1 MSIKT
6 KANTQTQTNTNMK
19 TKSFI
24 SAFFA
29 LAAVVSLSSC
39 QTASS
44 SAGPTE
50 AVTCSKCQM
59 VAYKRVGTI
68 NKQITVLS
76 GKTMTCPDCVSMAEN
91 FFSKAVSL
99 KHTCAACGGAMA
111 HCTAH

>member
-1 MSIKT
+1 
-6 KANTQTQTNTNMK
+6 MK

-24 SAFFA
+24 SALFA
-29 LAAVVSLSSC
+29 LAALVSLSSC

-50 AVTCSKCQM
+50 AVMCPKCQM

-76 GKTMTCPDCVSMAEN
+76 GSTMTCPDCKSMAEN
-91 FFSKAVSL
+91 YFNKGASL
-99 KHTCAACGGAMA
+99 KHTCASCGTTLVHCAA
-111 HCTAH
+111 H

>member
-1 MSIKT
+1 
-6 KANTQTQTNTNMK
+6 MK

-29 LAAVVSLSSC
+29 LVAVASLSSC

-50 AVTCSKCQM
+50 AVMCPKCQM

-76 GKTMTCPDCVSMAEN
+76 GSTMTCPDCKSMAEN
-91 FFSKAVSL
+91 YFNKGVSL
-99 KHTCAACGGAMA
+99 KHTCASCGTALVHCAA
-111 HCTAH
+111 H